1 MRILALSTMCALV
14 LARAALAQPAPTT
27 ADIINSLKPSAQGL
41 TATTRGIRPA
51 GTAQAAAPAATEAP
65 SVSLTVN
72 FKSGSAE
79 LTPSAEHTLDSLG
92 HALTS
97 QDLSGF
103 RFRVEGH
110 TDTVGK
116 PDENRALSAA
126 RAAAVAAYLEKKFSV
141 PAERL
146 EAAGVG
152 SDQLLVPTGDQV
164 AEPRNRAVK
173 VINLGA

>member
-1 MRILALSTMCALV
+1 MRIFALTAACALL
-14 LARAALAQPAPTT
+14 LAGTALAQPAPTT
-27 ADIINSLKPSAQGL
+27 ADIINSLKPSAAGL

-51 GTAQAAAPAATEAP
+51 GTAPSTAPAAEAP

-72 FKSGSAE
+72 FKSGSAD

-116 PDENRALSAA
+116 PDANRALSQA
-126 RAAAVAAYLEKKFSV
+126 RAEAVAAYLEKKFSV
-141 PAERL
+141 PA
-146 EAAGVG
+146 
-152 SDQLLVPTGDQV
+152 
-164 AEPRNRAVK
+164 
-173 VINLGA
+173 